1 MKQKLRMGFI
11 ALAGLILSGC
21 ASAPLAPISW
31 ESSRSAE
38 QDNADYAPFMQ
49 AGSGVITGQ
58 AFLTQQGGGV
68 VVAAGREV
76 ILDPATHIAIEWW
89 QKIGTN
95 YEHLDVVPPSEN
107 FSKLRRRAIADASG
121 KFEFRNLP
129 AGKYFVRT
137 VLTWNVPFYGIQ
149 GGVLGEMVEVKDNQ
163 SANVLLN
170 HYATHY
176 PDLK

>member
-1 MKQKLRMGFI
+1 MKQKLKMGFI

-21 ASAPLAPISW
+21 ASAPLAPINW
-31 ESSRSAE
+31 QSSRSAE
-38 QDNADYAPFMQ
+38 QDIADYAPFMQ
-49 AGSGVITGQ
+49 SGSGAITGQ
-58 AFLTQQGGGV
+58 AFLTQQSGGV

-107 FSKLRRRAIADASG
+107 FSKQRRKAIADASG

-137 VLTWNVPFYGIQ
+137 VLTWQVPFYGIQ

-163 SANVLLN
+163 PANVVLN